1 MVADVMII
9 VERVFTQSRD
19 VLFDAWTIPEQMS
32 QWRGSPGTHV
42 EDARAELKM
51 GGRQYHVKVLDDD
64 PTNRVVTD
72 SIFIEFFRP
81 DVFVE
86 KQSISGDPEIDPDV
100 LMEQRVE
107 FVSTGRGGTLVRVI
121 QGPYEAAIADWHSR
135 GWERE
140 LNRLDEYLA
149 RQEAGGS
156 AADESRKGP

>member
-9 VERVFTQSRD
+9 VERVFTQSRET
-19 VLFDAWTIPEQMS
+19 LFDAWTIPEQMS

-42 EDARAELKM
+42 EDARADLQL

-64 PTNRVVTD
+64 PTNRVITE
-72 SIFIEFFRP
+72 SIFTEFFRP

-86 KQSISGDPEIDPDV
+86 QQLISGDPEIDPTTP
-100 LMEQRVE
+100 MEQRVE
-107 FVSTGRGGTLVRVI
+107 FVSTGRGGTLVRII
-121 QGPYEAAIADWHSR
+121 QGPYEASIADWHSR

-149 RQEAGGS
+149 HTETSTQKAR
-156 AADESRKGP
+156 